1 MTLQYRKGN
10 LLDAFA
16 NGDVNIIAH
25 QCNCFN
31 TMGSGIAPQIARRW
45 PTVQEADD
53 ATIPGEKAKLGKF
66 THAWV
71 EDGVVFNLYG
81 QFYYGRKAGGDT
93 DYVALGESL
102 RRMKEWIDNHYI
114 ADIPLIGFPKIG
126 CGLGGGDWEIVSKM
140 IEYVFHDNTVFVYEL

>member
-1 MTLQYRKGN
+1 MIKYVKGN

-31 TMGSGIAPQIARRW
+31 TMASGIAPQIARRW
-45 PTVQEADD
+45 PTVREADD
-53 ATIPGEKAKLGKF
+53 ATLPGDKSKLGTF
-66 THAWV
+66 TNAWI

-81 QFYYGRKAGGDT
+81 QFYYGRSKTGDT
-93 DYVALGESL
+93 DYVALGTAL
-102 RRMKEWIDNHYI
+102 NAMRKWIDNHYI

-126 CGLGGGDWEIVSKM
+126 CGLGGGDWLVVSAM
-140 IEYVFHDNTVFVYEL
+140 IEVVFDGMSVVIYEL